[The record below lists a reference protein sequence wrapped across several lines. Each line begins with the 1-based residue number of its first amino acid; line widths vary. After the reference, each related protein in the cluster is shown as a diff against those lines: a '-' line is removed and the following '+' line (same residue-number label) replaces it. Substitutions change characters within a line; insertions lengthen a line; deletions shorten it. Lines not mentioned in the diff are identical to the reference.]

1 MGKNEQEPKCSG
13 ERASADIKVVDGVV
27 VQLLS
32 WVLFCDPMD
41 CSTPGFTISRSL
53 VNLMSI
59 KSVMPEPSR
68 PL

>member
-41 CSTPGFTISRSL
+41 CSTPGLPVLNQCPELAQTH
-53 VNLMSI
+53 VNSY
-59 KSVMPEPSR
+59 
-68 PL
+68 PLSW